1 MHFYLQKWLNNRK
14 CSSVR
19 QSVRL
24 SQKPLNLSESSLSKF
39 KNNQIFSH
47 KSYSWKGNV
56 RPSVIKTPQPHV
68 YLIISI
74 CHYILCNTFDWN
86 WNTLD
91 HGTSI
96 MRYRTWCYM
105 ANCRLPRCRDNV
117 IDPWVWWI
125 VIGLVSA
132 SIHHGSLANTV
143 AVMVANTGNMV
154 AMVRWTLA
162 ASFANSFGYPGLLI
176 C

>member
-1 MHFYLQKWLNNRK
+1 MHWSSIFLFWFFVIFTSYLFQ
-14 CSSVR
+14 
-19 QSVRL
+19 
-24 SQKPLNLSESSLSKF
+24 SQKQLYNHKF
-39 KNNQIFSH
+39 VFVCQ
-47 KSYSWKGNV
+47 
-56 RPSVIKTPQPHV
+56 SVIKTPQP
-68 YLIISI
+68 LRIMSIWI

-132 SIHHGSLANTV
+132 HIHHGSLANTV